1 MRGPV
6 GCATLGNVSD
16 AIDDPFAPEYRAD
29 PHPIYHQLRAK
40 TPVRFF
46 KDSDSFLCTR
56 WDDCNAVLGDASF
69 SSNPASARR
78 EVPGDSTSLRDQ
90 LAATGDVN
98 TLLFLDPPDHTRIRR
113 VFHRLFTPRAVE
125 RLRHHAESIVDQR
138 LDQLV
143 EAETFDVVHDF
154 GFHLP
159 VTIISELVGV
169 PEADREMLGPW
180 SAEASRSLDG
190 DLLSPEE
197 LEVCMMAFMQLLNY
211 FNGLIEERSAHRGDD
226 LLSHLLTLRE
236 EGEVLSDEE
245 LRANIIL
252 LFVAGH
258 ETTTNLIGNGVWALL
273 KHRDQWER
281 LVADPGLAPSA
292 VEEILRFDGPVH
304 LTGRIA
310 MADTDVGGV
319 RVEPGQSVTTLLA
332 AANRDPDVFPDP
344 DRFDIGRTENHH
356 LTFSHG
362 AHYCLG
368 ASLARLE
375 GQVALE
381 ALVRRAPDVEVI
393 AEPRY
398 REHFIL
404 RGLEELQVQV

>member
-1 MRGPV
+1 MNDLP
-6 GCATLGNVSD
+6 
-16 AIDDPFAPEYRAD
+16 DDPFAPEHRAD
-29 PHPIYHQLRAK
+29 PHPIYHRFRAED
-40 TPVRFF
+40 PVRFSE
-46 KDSDSFLCTR
+46 DTDTFLCTR
-56 WDDCNAVLGDASF
+56 WEDCNAVLGDATF
-69 SSNPASARR
+69 SANPANARR
-78 EVPGDSTSLRDQ
+78 VVPEDSTSLRDQ
-90 LAATGDVN
+90 LADTGDVN

-138 LDQLV
+138 LDQLL
-143 EAETFDVVHDF
+143 EAGTFDVVHDF

-190 DLLSPEE
+190 DLLTPEE
-197 LEVCMMAFMQLLNY
+197 LDVCMMAFMQLLNY

-236 EGEVLSDEE
+236 EGAVLSDEE

-273 KHRDQWER
+273 EHRDQWDR

-310 MADTDVGGV
+310 TAESDVGGN
-319 RVEPGQSVTTLLA
+319 RVEPGQSVITLLA
-332 AANRDPDVFPDP
+332 AANRDPAAFPDP

-375 GQVALE
+375 GQVALQ
-381 ALVRRAPDVEVI
+381 ALARRAPDLQVI
-393 AEPRY
+393 TEPHY